1 MRVKI
6 QHSMASDPPEISFE
20 KIQEF
25 QRTWKYVFHHGAS
38 PSANWLMGALR
49 QHCDGLDADEQL
61 PSISLLALP
70 LSVEIR
76 WPKLPSCFS
85 IVSWHKSSNLL
96 PLRGVH
102 FYLRQ
107 TSVSSPWTSPF
118 KSHPTYKVQSVHAA
132 DRSTLS

>member
-49 QHCDGLDADEQL
+49 QHCDGKLQL
-61 PSISLLALP
+61 CTLHRERPPWASKLL
-70 LSVEIR
+70 V
-76 WPKLPSCFS
+76 KL
-85 IVSWHKSSNLL
+85 
-96 PLRGVH
+96 
-102 FYLRQ
+102 
-107 TSVSSPWTSPF
+107 T
-118 KSHPTYKVQSVHAA
+118 
-132 DRSTLS
+132 